1 MNLLSCLS
9 LIAVPILARNLNSG
23 PSVWGSLHQGPRR
36 LQALS
41 AAPNEDMG
49 TALGDG
55 GQGEEERRC

>member
-1 MNLLSCLS
+1 M
-9 LIAVPILARNLNSG
+9 
-23 PSVWGSLHQGPRR
+23 WGSLHQGPRR

-55 GQGEEERRC
+55 GQGEEERRY